1 MRAVIQRV
9 KEASVTVDGS
19 VVSEIGRGIL
29 VLIGISAKDSKTDT
43 AYIVRKLLNLRI
55 FPNEDGSR
63 RWDKSVRDLNLEL
76 LCVSQFTLYT
86 ELKGNKLDFHRAMD
100 PSLSQLVYSELIAQ
114 LREAYQ
120 EDRVKDGVFGALMDV
135 QLVNDGPVTICLDSN
150 TVKSDKDASDL

>member
-19 VVSEIGRGIL
+19 VVSKIGRGIL
-29 VLIGISAKDSKTDT
+29 VLIGISAKDSKTDA

-76 LCVSQFTLYT
+76 LCVSQ
-86 ELKGNKLDFHRAMD
+86 GNKLDFHRAME
-100 PSLSQLVYSELIAQ
+100 PSLSQLAYSELIAQ

-120 EDRVKDGVFGALMDV
+120 TDRVKDGVFGALMDV